1 MFPGMIISNMNK
13 DWTIT
18 AFNGSSSQLTL
29 TIMLGVALVFVP
41 IVICYQFWMYRTFAG
56 PVTREDLQ
64 DDHSY

>member
-1 MFPGMIISNMNK
+1 MFPGMIISSL
-13 DWTIT
+13 DPAWTIT

-56 PVTREDLQ
+56 PVTREHLKDE
-64 DDHSY
+64 HSY